1 MDTPKGSS
9 GATNVRVTW
18 FYRPEDA
25 RGGRKPFHGEME
37 LFQSDHADVIT
48 SDTIN
53 GMCRVHTLKQYQ
65 ALSEV
70 GEMDYFSRFTYKATT
85 GRFSPD
91 SVPVYCVCEMPYNP
105 DLSMVEC
112 EGCEEWLH
120 PECLGLTERYVKK
133 MDHFVCAECTKK
145 HLEVAAGKKRKVR

>member
-1 MDTPKGSS
+1 MPSAPSPSHRRIQTILDTPKGSS

-25 RGGRKPFHGEME
+25 RGGRKPFHGEKE

-65 ALSEV
+65 ALSEI
-70 GEMDYFSRFTYKATT
+70 GEMDYLAGSRTKQRPGGFPRTAFPCTACARCRTT
-85 GRFSPD
+85 PI
-91 SVPVYCVCEMPYNP
+91 
-105 DLSMVEC
+105 
-112 EGCEEWLH
+112 
-120 PECLGLTERYVKK
+120 
-133 MDHFVCAECTKK
+133 
-145 HLEVAAGKKRKVR
+145 